1 MNPLL
6 PPRPFLDAI
15 VTRVL
20 VLWLFLHAA
29 SGLGSAAVGMGTPFP
44 QSLIGPPL
52 GTLWIIAVIVLV
64 VRVEM
69 WRRSEII
76 FLANLGHSFFRIAL
90 VIIAE
95 FLLLETGLRVAV
107 G

>member
-1 MNPLL
+1 ML

-15 VTRVL
+15 VMRVL

-29 SGLGSAAVGMGTPFP
+29 SSYGSTAMIGTPFP
-44 QSLIGPPL
+44 QSLIPSPISTSFL
-52 GTLWIIAVIVLV
+52 IAVIVLV

-69 WRRSEII
+69 GRRSEIV
-76 FLANLGHSFFRIAL
+76 FLANLGHSFRRIAL
-90 VIIAE
+90 VVVGE
-95 FLLLETGLRVAV
+95 CLVLETSLRVAV

>member
-1 MNPLL
+1 MNRLL

-15 VTRVL
+15 VVRVL

-29 SGLGSAAVGMGTPFP
+29 TGYGLTAMIETPFP
-44 QSLIGPPL
+44 QALIPSPVATSFL
-52 GTLWIIAVIVLV
+52 IAVIILV

-69 WRRSEII
+69 GRRSEIV
-76 FLANLGHSFFRIAL
+76 FLANLGHSFRRIAL
-90 VIIAE
+90 VVVGE
-95 FLLLETGLRVAV
+95 CFVLEATLRVAV